1 VKAKKAGLGAVVS
14 GAVTQGGLARPG
26 ASVQIWGAKGKA
38 ALRRL
43 GTVKSN
49 AKGAYSFKAKRGD
62 VFQARATAAPTA
74 APPLCTLLTPQLGG
88 IPCVNPTANGFTA
101 KSGLARKK

>member
-1 VKAKKAGLGAVVS
+1 MAERMH
-14 GAVTQGGLARPG
+14 RPNDDEYWV
-26 ASVQIWGAKGKA
+26 APWATILFA
-38 ALRRL
+38 
-43 GTVKSN
+43 
-49 AKGAYSFKAKRGD
+49 GD